1 MKNDNA
7 QNATEEFQAIVI
19 GGGQGNGL
27 ARKLAEA
34 GFTTA
39 LIEREYIGGTC
50 ANWGCTPTKAL
61 VSSAHV
67 AHQAKRGGEFGIE
80 IGKVETD
87 FAKVQ
92 QRQRDIVRE
101 FRSEAEERLA
111 STFNLALIYGEARFV
126 SADTICVTDSRGEKT
141 YLRATHIVIATGAK
155 NHAPDLPGLEKIDF
169 FDSRSM
175 LQLETLPSHLL
186 ILGGGV
192 IACEYS
198 QMMRRFGSKVTVVEE
213 SEHLLSRE
221 DEDISREVESVF
233 RSEDIEVL
241 TSAKATRVEKDGD
254 ETALHLKT
262 AEGEKIV
269 RGSHLMVATGRVP
282 QTDALNLQAAGVATE
297 KDGTVK
303 VDAKLCTNV
312 SGIYAMGDVCGSAPF
327 THIAYDDTR
336 ILFANIA
343 QGENRDTNERIVA
356 YTVFTDP
363 QLGRV
368 GLSETEAREKKLDF
382 RVATLKM
389 SDTARGVETGETRG
403 LWKAIVDRKTDLIL
417 GASLLSGEGGETV
430 AVVQVAMM
438 AKLPFTAL
446 RDMPLSHPTWAES
459 LNNLFLNLEK

>member
-1 MKNDNA
+1 MKNETANNTPKHFD
-7 QNATEEFQAIVI
+7 AIVI

-34 GFTTA
+34 GFQTV

-67 AHQAKRGGEFGIE
+67 AHQARRGGEFGIE
-80 IGKVETD
+80 IGNVETD
-87 FAKVQ
+87 FARVQ
-92 QRQRDIVRE
+92 KRQRDIVLD
-101 FRSEAEERLA
+101 FRREAEERLA
-111 STFNLALIYGEARFV
+111 STRNLSLIYGEARFV
-126 SADTICVTDSRGEKT
+126 SVDAICVTDSDGAET
-141 YLRATHIVIATGAK
+141 LLSAPHIVIATGAK
-155 NHAPDLPGLEKIDF
+155 NHAPPVNGLENIASL
-169 FDSRSM
+169 DSRAM
-175 LQLETLPSHLL
+175 LFLEELPSHLL

-198 QMMRRFGSKVTVVEE
+198 QMMRRFGAKVTVVEE
-213 SEHLLSRE
+213 SERLLSRE
-221 DEDISREVESVF
+221 DEEISREVEGVF
-233 RSEDIEVL
+233 LAEDIAVL
-241 TSAKATRVEKDGD
+241 TKSKATRVEKDGD
-254 ETALHLKT
+254 ETALHLQT
-262 AEGEKIV
+262 AGGEKIV

-282 QTDALNLQAAGVATE
+282 QTDALNLQAAGVE
-297 KDGTVK
+297 IEGDGTVK
-303 VDAKLCTNV
+303 VDAQLRTNV

-327 THIAYDDTR
+327 THIAYDDAR

-343 QGENRDTNERIVA
+343 HGEKRDITERLVA

-368 GLSETEAREKKLDF
+368 GLSESEAREKKLDF

-389 SDTARGVETGETRG
+389 SDTARGVETGETNG
-403 LWKAIVDRKTDLIL
+403 LWKALVDRKTDLIL
-417 GASLLSGEGGETV
+417 GASLLSAEGGETV

-459 LNNLFLNLEK
+459 LNNLFLKLE